1 MPARPAMSPPPD
13 RSPGLAFGSAVRVQF
28 ADRVRG
34 LLRCEHD
41 ERDRGR
47 EEVRLIAMLGCPPDT
62 LRVAILGKIR
72 RRLKC
77 ARCRAKEPQL
87 VASAGLNIPL
97 SYSRA
102 DVPYPCR

>member
-1 MPARPAMSPPPD
+1 MLGCPPD
-13 RSPGLAFGSAVRVQF
+13 SLCVSLVQF

-34 LLRCEHD
+34 LLRGEHD

-47 EEVRLIAMLGCPPDT
+47 AEARLIAMLGCPPDT
-62 LRVAILGKIR
+62 LRVAILGNQAPPQMCPLR
-72 RRLKC
+72 RERT
-77 ARCRAKEPQL
+77 AAGRP
-87 VASAGLNIPL
+87 SAGLNIPL